1 MLALICLLTLG
12 VASAHAPAPAPP
24 VPQRGAGQSH
34 LVVIT
39 GLGGE
44 SKYREAFHE
53 WASQIVGAA
62 EGSGLSRSNIAYLGE
77 KPERDPDLIGARST
91 SENVVA
97 TLRQLAATA
106 APADQIVIVLIGHG
120 SYRDG
125 VARVNLP
132 GPDMSAADFAPLL
145 DGFATQKI
153 VFVNAASSSGA
164 FIQALSGPNRIII
177 TATRSGG
184 ERYETQFGRYFAEAL
199 ASDGAGAGR
208 AGGAGGAGGA
218 DLDKDERIS
227 VLEAFT
233 FAQREVERY
242 YETDNRLATEHAL
255 LDDNGD
261 GEGSDE
267 PGPEAPD
274 GALAGAVYL
283 VSGPAASAEQAT
295 ADPRLADLYAEKRQL
310 EEEIEALRAIKSG
323 MEASAYEQ
331 QLEELLVR
339 FALNAR
345 AIRELTEQVP

>member
-1 MLALICLLTLG
+1 MLALICLLTFG
-12 VASAHAPAPAPP
+12 VDPAPAPP

-91 SENVVA
+91 RENVVA

-199 ASDGAGAGR
+199 ASDGAGAG
-208 AGGAGGAGGA
+208 GAGGA

-295 ADPRLADLYAEKRQL
+295 SDPRLADLYAEKRQL

>member
-1 MLALICLLTLG
+1 MLTLICLLTLG
-12 VASAHAPAPAPP
+12 VAPAPAPP
-24 VPQRGAGQSH
+24 IPQLRAGQSH

-199 ASDGAGAGR
+199 ASDGAGAGAG
-208 AGGAGGAGGA
+208 AGGSGGAGGA

-295 ADPRLADLYAEKRQL
+295 SDPRLADLYAEKRQL

-339 FALNAR
+339 LALNAR

>member
-12 VASAHAPAPAPP
+12 VAPAPP

-91 SENVVA
+91 RENVVA

-208 AGGAGGAGGA
+208 AGGAGGA

-295 ADPRLADLYAEKRQL
+295 SDPRLADLYTEKGQL

>member
-1 MLALICLLTLG
+1 M
-12 VASAHAPAPAPP
+12 
-24 VPQRGAGQSH
+24 
-34 LVVIT
+34 
-39 GLGGE
+39 
-44 SKYREAFHE
+44 
-53 WASQIVGAA
+53 
-62 EGSGLSRSNIAYLGE
+62 
-77 KPERDPDLIGARST
+77 
-91 SENVVA
+91 A

-164 FIQALSGPNRIII
+164 FIQELSGPNRIII

-199 ASDGAGAGR
+199 ASDGA
-208 AGGAGGAGGA
+208 GAGGAGGA

-295 ADPRLADLYAEKRQL
+295 SDPRLADLYAEKRQL

>member
-12 VASAHAPAPAPP
+12 VAPAPAPAPAPP

-91 SENVVA
+91 RENVVA

-199 ASDGAGAGR
+199 ASDGAGR
-208 AGGAGGAGGA
+208 AGGAGGA

-283 VSGPAASAEQAT
+283 VSGPASAEQAT
-295 ADPRLADLYAEKRQL
+295 SDPRLADLYAEKRQL